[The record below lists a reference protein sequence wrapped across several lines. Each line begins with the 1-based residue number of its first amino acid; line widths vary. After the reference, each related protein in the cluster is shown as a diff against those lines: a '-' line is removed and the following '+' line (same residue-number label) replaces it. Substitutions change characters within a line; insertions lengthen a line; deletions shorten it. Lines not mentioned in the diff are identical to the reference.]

1 MVRRSTAASR
11 GIGNPTLA
19 HEGAF
24 WHAGHRIV
32 AGVDEV
38 GRGSLAGPLVAA
50 AVVLP
55 AGLATG
61 GTTALRPFSDVRDSK
76 QLSPKAREKAAAR
89 IVEFA
94 SYCALGVV
102 SAEELDDLGL
112 TAANRMA
119 MERAVLALPVP
130 PEALLLDACVVDL
143 GCPQVGIINGD
154 AHCLSVAAAS
164 IIAKVARDRMMVEQD
179 AADPRYGFARHKGYG
194 TASHLAAIRAF
205 GLSPLHRRSFGCLAL
220 VEKSASNDAD

>member
-1 MVRRSTAASR
+1 MRRSTAAVR
-11 GIGNPTLA
+11 GIANPGLA
-19 HEGAF
+19 HERAF
-24 WHAGHRIV
+24 WHAGHQIV

-55 AGLATG
+55 AGLAHG
-61 GTTALRPFSDVRDSK
+61 RPAALHPFNEVRDSK
-76 QLSPKAREKAAAR
+76 QLSPKAREEAAAR

-94 SYCALGVV
+94 SYCAVGVV

-130 PEALLLDACVVDL
+130 PDALLIDACVVDL
-143 GCPQVGIINGD
+143 GCPQVGIIHGD
-154 AHCLSVAAAS
+154 AHCLSIAAAS
-164 IIAKVARDRMMVEQD
+164 IIAKVTRDRMMVEHD
-179 AADPRYGFARHKGYG
+179 ATDPRYGFGRHKGYG
-194 TASHLAAIRAF
+194 TVSHLAAIRAF

-220 VEKSASNDAD
+220 EEKLASDDAD